1 MAVSSNKLATVDKR
15 PFFEKAL
22 TYGVQQRLIDSIR
35 CEAIVADGAKGT
47 VQVAEYF
54 GTSHLFT
61 ALDNARKRI
70 VHLVS
75 LYLEDQFGNDLDKAA
90 RSLCDN
96 SFLSHSRGGND
107 LLKKLHAMPES
118 AVFDGGVKGQTLK
131 DFQDERT
138 LAKPLTH
145 AAYRKELARRNAN
158 TAQQAAA
165 RWFAQD
171 MAVPVSAL
179 DSIGADA
186 VIRTGLLRRL
196 GTADDCPNRQ
206 EFALLIQKLRDV
218 GVATGKLKF
227 PKSLLDDVP
236 DAHRE
241 IASGIRREIEKHD
254 APLLIDATLALDEA
268 FNRIESRYF
277 LRETGLEDVD
287 AFEAFVSKE
296 WQQLTKGKE
305 DPYSRL
311 TLFMCLAAGVK
322 PKTTLTAA
330 EARSL
335 IRKVRKDG
343 FQEEVVPRLIATS
356 APFAIRDDLLA
367 MWDDEFFPEAQV
379 RLLDA
384 SDEKYIFAMQFLS
397 ENCNIKKK

>member
-22 TYGVQQRLIDSIR
+22 TYGVQQGRIDSIR

-61 ALDNARKRI
+61 ALENARKRI

-145 AAYRKELARRNAN
+145 AAYRKELARRGAN

-196 GTADDCPNRQ
+196 GTADGCPTRQ
-206 EFALLIQKLRDV
+206 EFAHLIQKLRAV
-218 GVATGKLKF
+218 AVATGKLKF

-287 AFEAFVSKE
+287 AFEAFVSTA

-343 FQEEVVPRLIATS
+343 FQEDVVSRLIATS

-367 MWDDEFFPEAQV
+367 MWEDEFFPEAQV

-384 SDEKYIFAMQFLS
+384 SDEKTIFAMQFLS

>member
-75 LYLEDQFGNDLDKAA
+75 LYLEDQFGHDLDKAA

-311 TLFMCLAAGVK
+311 TLFMCLAAGAK

-335 IRKVRKDG
+335 IRMVRKDG

>member
-22 TYGVQQRLIDSIR
+22 TYGVQQGRIDSIR

-61 ALDNARKRI
+61 ALENARKRI

-107 LLKKLHAMPES
+107 LLKKLHGMPES

-145 AAYRKELARRNAN
+145 AAYRKELARRGAN

-196 GTADDCPNRQ
+196 GTADGCPTRQ
-206 EFALLIQKLRDV
+206 EFAHLIQKLRAV
-218 GVATGKLKF
+218 AVATGKLKF

-287 AFEAFVSKE
+287 AFEAFVSTA

-305 DPYSRL
+305 DP
-311 TLFMCLAAGVK
+311 
-322 PKTTLTAA
+322 
-330 EARSL
+330 
-335 IRKVRKDG
+335 
-343 FQEEVVPRLIATS
+343 
-356 APFAIRDDLLA
+356 
-367 MWDDEFFPEAQV
+367 
-379 RLLDA
+379 
-384 SDEKYIFAMQFLS
+384 
-397 ENCNIKKK
+397 

>member
-22 TYGVQQRLIDSIR
+22 TYGVQQGLIDSIR

-61 ALDNARKRI
+61 ALENARKRI

-145 AAYRKELARRNAN
+145 AAYHKELARRGAN

-196 GTADDCPNRQ
+196 GTADGCPNRQ
-206 EFALLIQKLRDV
+206 EFAHLIQKLRAV
-218 GVATGKLKF
+218 AVATGKLKF

-254 APLLIDATLALDEA
+254 APLLFDAMLALDEA

-287 AFEAFVSKE
+287 AFEAFVSTA

-311 TLFMCLAAGVK
+311 TLFMCLAAGLK

-343 FQEEVVPRLIATS
+343 FQEDVVSRLIATS

-367 MWDDEFFPEAQV
+367 MWEDEFFPEAQV

-384 SDEKYIFAMQFLS
+384 SDEKTIFAMQFLS

>member
-90 RSLCDN
+90 RSLCDS

-145 AAYRKELARRNAN
+145 AAYRKELARRSAN

-241 IASGIRREIEKHD
+241 AIEDVEVHAGPPPGTESDRRER
-254 APLLIDATLALDEA
+254 ALRA
-268 FNRIESRYF
+268 R
-277 LRETGLEDVD
+277 T
-287 AFEAFVSKE
+287 
-296 WQQLTKGKE
+296 
-305 DPYSRL
+305 
-311 TLFMCLAAGVK
+311 AGGAHV
-322 PKTTLTAA
+322 
-330 EARSL
+330 
-335 IRKVRKDG
+335 
-343 FQEEVVPRLIATS
+343 Q
-356 APFAIRDDLLA
+356 
-367 MWDDEFFPEAQV
+367 
-379 RLLDA
+379 
-384 SDEKYIFAMQFLS
+384 
-397 ENCNIKKK
+397 